1 MADRNFIGSGDVR
14 RLLFRQSPTKRC
26 DDVPSNGGFDIG
38 NRGFTANT
46 KACREVDSMEIYDLI
61 IGIELV
67 LKVEANDYEEAT
79 EKAGKWL
86 RKKFEQSKHV
96 ENYEW
101 EVLD

>member
-1 MADRNFIGSGDVR
+1 
-14 RLLFRQSPTKRC
+14 
-26 DDVPSNGGFDIG
+26 
-38 NRGFTANT
+38 
-46 KACREVDSMEIYDLI
+46 MEIYDLI

>member
-1 MADRNFIGSGDVR
+1 
-14 RLLFRQSPTKRC
+14 
-26 DDVPSNGGFDIG
+26 
-38 NRGFTANT
+38 
-46 KACREVDSMEIYDLI
+46 MEIYDLI

-96 ENYEW
+96 EDYEW
-101 EVLD
+101 EILDLKNAPSCWHN

>member
-1 MADRNFIGSGDVR
+1 MADRNFIGCGDVR
-14 RLLFRQSPTKRC
+14 RLLFRQPSAKRC
-26 DDVPSNGGFDIG
+26 DYVLGNGGFDSG

-46 KACREVDSMEIYDLI
+46 KTCREVDSMEIYDLI

-79 EKAGKWL
+79 EKAEKWV
-86 RKKFEQSKHV
+86 RNKFEHSKLV
-96 ENYEW
+96 EDYEW